1 MKPSK
6 QSVSELKRQLETEES
21 NTNYDRVRQYRIGVA
36 SYERPKFLTQTK
48 KRKANEIGTLMHT
61 VMQHLP
67 FREQRLTKDELLQ
80 YIDGLIDK
88 QLIDEDAKED
98 IRIDEIM
105 HFIDGPL
112 YMEIRSEERRV
123 GKECV
128 STCRSRWSPYH

>member
-1 MKPSK
+1 
-6 QSVSELKRQLETEES
+6 
-21 NTNYDRVRQYRIGVA
+21 YDRVRQYRIGVA

-67 FREQRLTKDELLQ
+67 FREQRLTKDELFQ
-80 YIDGLIDK
+80 YIDRLIDK

-112 YMEIRSEERRV
+112 
-123 GKECV
+123 
-128 STCRSRWSPYH
+128 

>member
-36 SYERPKFLTQTK
+36 SYERPKFYSNQ

-67 FREQRLTKDELLQ
+67 F
-80 YIDGLIDK
+80 
-88 QLIDEDAKED
+88 
-98 IRIDEIM
+98 
-105 HFIDGPL
+105 
-112 YMEIRSEERRV
+112 
-123 GKECV
+123 
-128 STCRSRWSPYH
+128 